1 MTQCQR
7 VSGKDLQKF
16 ERTPSR
22 STGLGERVQK
32 SRMILNPAFGWSCF
46 LLAVA
51 FCSLTPPRL
60 LSQEKPSRTLKP
72 QLAFYPEHLDL
83 GKIPQNSKKSFD
95 LFLLNKGNADLVIT
109 NATGACG
116 CTAALMSD
124 RTIKPGG
131 RGKLRVTYDSETASG
146 SIQEAVVVDSNDPE
160 APVKQYI
167 FSAYVVPTK
176 EPLKSK

>member
-1 MTQCQR
+1 
-7 VSGKDLQKF
+7 
-16 ERTPSR
+16 
-22 STGLGERVQK
+22 
-32 SRMILNPAFGWSCF
+32 MILNHAFGWKCF
-46 LLAVA
+46 LWAVA
-51 FCSLTPPRL
+51 FCTLIPPQL
-60 LSQEKPSRTLKP
+60 LSQEKPRTPKP

-83 GKIPQNSKKSFD
+83 GKVPQNSKKSFD

-124 RTIKPGG
+124 KVIKPGS

-176 EPLKSK
+176 GSLKSK